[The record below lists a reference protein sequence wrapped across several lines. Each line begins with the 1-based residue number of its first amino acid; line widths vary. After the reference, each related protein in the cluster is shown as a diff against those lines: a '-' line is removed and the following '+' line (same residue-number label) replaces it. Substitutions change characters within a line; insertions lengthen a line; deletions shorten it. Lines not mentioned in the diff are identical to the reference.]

1 MKTTDVLSCAGA
13 AIAIFLVASWIPF
26 FRPLISLL
34 TSLLFLYFS
43 SKSGRLQGILIVAF
57 SLLIVSAMAGLLARL
72 DIIFLFVESGL
83 IGLVLAELFRRELS
97 FGHTMLWGAIVLLA
111 FEVLV
116 LYLFSPSGD
125 ASPLELFLETGRA
138 RIKAF
143 FAIFEKT
150 ESAVLNDQQAQI
162 MIKIFEQI
170 YPALLVM
177 GAAFVVWINIV
188 FSKILFRRTGLKYP
202 DFGALDQW
210 FAPLSMVWV
219 TIAAGFA
226 SFFAAGSIK
235 FAAINLIV
243 IFAAVYTWQGLM
255 IMMYFFNQYRISIW
269 LVSGICL
276 LIFFQGYL
284 LLVLTLAGLFDQ
296 WIDFRKLR
304 QPAVK
309 DPEDDF
315 E

>member
-1 MKTTDVLSCAGA
+1 MKTTDVLRCAGA
-13 AIAIFLVASWIPF
+13 AIAIFLVASWVPF

-34 TSLLFLYFS
+34 TSLLFLYFA

-57 SLLIVSAMAGLLARL
+57 SLLIISAIAGLLART

-83 IGLVLAELFRRELS
+83 IGLVLAELFRHELS
-97 FGHTMLWGAIVLLA
+97 FGHTMLWGTIALLA

-150 ESAVLNDQQAQI
+150 ESAALNDQQAQI

-177 GAAFVVWINIV
+177 GTAFVIWINIV
-188 FSKILFRRTGLKYP
+188 FSKIFFLRIGLKYP

-210 FAPLSMVWV
+210 FAPLSMVWI

-235 FAAINLIV
+235 FLAINLIV
-243 IFAAVYTWQGLM
+243 IFAAIYTWQGLM
-255 IMMYFFNQYRISIW
+255 IMMCFFNKYRISIW

-309 DPEDDF
+309 NPEDDF